1 MALRFKLKN
10 IAETVI
16 EELKC
21 PGCGLIANDEK
32 LFSTD
37 MTRLTVDG
45 IVVVAE
51 CRCCGEV
58 FIPIGQRTGIMDV
71 RNFREVIKSEYGHA
85 KGPAPSRQ
93 SMEMEA
99 EKLNAIKRYGLH

>member
-45 IVVVAE
+45 IVVCAE

-71 RNFREVIKSEYGHA
+71 RNFREVIKSEYGHT
-85 KGPAPSRQ
+85 KRPAPSRQ